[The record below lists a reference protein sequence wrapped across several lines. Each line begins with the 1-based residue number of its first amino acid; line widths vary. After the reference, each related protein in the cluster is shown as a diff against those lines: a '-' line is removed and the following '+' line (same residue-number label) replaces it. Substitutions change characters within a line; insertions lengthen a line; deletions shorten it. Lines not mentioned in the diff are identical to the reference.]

1 MKPVLFEF
9 GPFTVGQYMLGPF
22 ELRSYGLMLL
32 VAFTAALAWGIWER
46 KRLKLTVDQV
56 LDWAIYLMIFGLVGA
71 RLVYVGLNW
80 HEYRG
85 NLLDIAKLW
94 EGGLSYHGAFAGGL
108 LAAIIFSWRR
118 KIAFWRL
125 LDFSA
130 PPAALA
136 YGIGRIGC
144 LLNGCCGGGPCD
156 LPWAVTY
163 SDPSLGPLFG
173 EAVPRHP
180 TQAYASIGSL
190 LIFGLLVWT
199 RRRFKMPGALFGM
212 WVLLSSALRFGVEF
226 FRRDYSAVVTPLGNL
241 TQAQWASIVIF
252 AITVVVMVV
261 MKRQSRARVSAP
273 VVPAGETGGS

>member
-1 MKPVLFEF
+1 MKPVLYDF
-9 GPFTVGQYMLGPF
+9 GPFTVGQYTLGPF

-32 VAFTAALAWGIWER
+32 VAFTVALAWGIWER

-71 RLVYVGLNW
+71 RIVYVALNW
-80 HEYRG
+80 QEYRG
-85 NLLDIAKLW
+85 NLLETLYLW

-108 LAAIIFSWRR
+108 LAAVVFSWRR

-125 LDFSA
+125 ADFSA

-163 SDPSLGPLFG
+163 ADPSLGVFG

-180 TQAYASIGSL
+180 TQAYAAIGSL

-199 RRRFKMPGALFGM
+199 RGRFKMPGALFGA

-226 FRRDYSAVVTPLGNL
+226 FRRDFSAVVTPVANL
-241 TQAQWASIVIF
+241 TQAQWASISIF
-252 AITVVVMVV
+252 AVTLVVMVM
-261 MKRQSRARVSAP
+261 MKRQFRAPAKAP
-273 VVPAGETGGS
+273 AGPAGETGGS